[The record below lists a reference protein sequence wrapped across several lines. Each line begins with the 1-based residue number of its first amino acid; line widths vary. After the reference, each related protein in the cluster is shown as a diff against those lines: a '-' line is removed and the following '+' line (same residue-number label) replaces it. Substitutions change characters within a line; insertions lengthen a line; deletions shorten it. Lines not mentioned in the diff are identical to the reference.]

1 MMQPL
6 KKSVLPGKN
15 VTVYNVKLVFK
26 NYTPTKRAI
35 AICGFL
41 CDVHIMAMCV
51 VEKRTSSVSAS
62 GSLT

>member
-26 NYTPTKRAI
+26 ITRLQKEPLQYVDSYVMFT
-35 AICGFL
+35 
-41 CDVHIMAMCV
+41 
-51 VEKRTSSVSAS
+51 
-62 GSLT
+62 